1 MIEDARL
8 ADLQA
13 TLRPM
18 GDPGSSTE
26 LRTMVLI
33 PSIDIAPDLLAE
45 FTAALP
51 GYEERTLYFLLALQ
65 RPELRVV
72 LVTSAAVP
80 DATIN
85 YYLRLLPDPDDARRR
100 LTCLCVDDV
109 TPRPLSAKVLD
120 RPETVARLAELIGN
134 PHAAFIMPFNVGLPE
149 RDLALALGV
158 PLYGPDE
165 RFYSYGTKS
174 GGRELFAEE
183 GVAHPSGAEHIAT
196 VDDLVRAL
204 TAMRCADPE
213 LSSVVVKLGDSVYGL
228 GNIVVALTGL
238 PAPGDPGEEPDLRRL
253 LHAELGEDYLRRLA
267 ADPGIVEQMVTGEEI
282 ISPSVQ
288 LRILAGGTDGLI
300 CTHDQ
305 LMGGENGQAFIGCR
319 FPAGSEYA
327 ALIVAEGE
335 KVRHRL
341 AREGVVGRFGI
352 DFVVARRAG
361 RWHPYAVEIN
371 LREGGTSHPFG
382 TLFLLTGGGCDAGGA
397 HYRTARG
404 EPRCYVAT
412 DDLEHPSAVGASIDR
427 FLTAA
432 EAAGLRWD
440 PERQTGVVWH
450 MLAALTPLG
459 RVGVTAIG
467 ADRAEA
473 QQLFDRCGALLRDLG

>member
-13 TLRPM
+13 SLRPM

-26 LRTMVLI
+26 LRTMVLL
-33 PSIDIAPDLLAE
+33 PSIDIAPSLLDQLA
-45 FTAALP
+45 AALP
-51 GYEERTLYFLLALQ
+51 AYEERTLYFLLALQ

-72 LVTSAAVP
+72 LVTSAPVA
-80 DATIN
+80 AETID
-85 YYLRLLPDPDDARRR
+85 YYLGLLPDPAAARRR
-100 LTCLCVDDV
+100 LSCLSVDDV
-109 TPRPLSAKVLD
+109 TPRPLATKLLD
-120 RPETVARLAELIGN
+120 RPEVVDRLRELIGD
-134 PHAAFIMPFNVGLPE
+134 PHAAFLMPFNVGPPE
-149 RDLALALGV
+149 RDLALAVGV
-158 PLYGPDE
+158 PLYGPDV

-183 GVAHPSGAEHIAT
+183 GVAHPAGAEHVAS

-204 TAMRCADPE
+204 LAMRSADPA
-213 LSSVVVKLGDSVYGL
+213 LVSVVVKLGDSVYGI
-228 GNIVVALTGL
+228 GNIVVTLAGL
-238 PAPGDPGEEPDLRRL
+238 PAPGDPHEEDALRRL
-253 LHAELGEDYLRRLA
+253 LHQQLSEQYLLRLA
-267 ADPGIVEQMVTGEEI
+267 ADPGIVEEMVSGEEI
-282 ISPSVQ
+282 FSPSVQ
-288 LRILAGGTDGLI
+288 MRILAGGTDGLV

-305 LMGGENGQAFIGCR
+305 LMGGDNGQAFIGCR
-319 FPAGSEYA
+319 FPAREEYA
-327 ALIVAEGE
+327 GLIVAEADR
-335 KVRHRL
+335 VRRRL
-341 AREGVVGRFGI
+341 EHEGVVGRFGI

-382 TLFLLTGGGCDAGGA
+382 TLFLLTGGGCDAEGA
-397 HYRTARG
+397 HFRTARG

-412 DDLEHPSAVGASIDR
+412 DDLEDPSAVGMSIDR

-432 EAAGLRWD
+432 ADAGLGWD
-440 PERQTGVVWH
+440 PERQLGVVWH
-450 MLAALTPLG
+450 MLAALPALG

-473 QQLFDRCGALLRDLG
+473 QELFDRCGALVRGLG